1 MSTDHKYFMVVIFF
15 VVLFFVSTSISYI
28 SYRRNLSKY
37 KFFLDNYKRS
47 SLFIDSITKLSE
59 NFGFV
64 FFYFK
69 IVFFIRLLKNKKM
82 YATKGVLVD
91 QACYEYMLSFNSSE
105 IKWMWEW
112 RRNYLIQSAFLA
124 MALLSAYIHSVVF
137 NYQQYSIFS

>member
-15 VVLFFVSTSISYI
+15 VVLFFLSTSISYA

-59 NFGFV
+59 NLGFV

-91 QACYEYMLSFNSSE
+91 QACYEYMLSFNPSE

-137 NYQQYSIFS
+137 NY

>member
-47 SLFIDSITKLSE
+47 SLFINSITKLSE
-59 NFGFV
+59 NLGFV

-91 QACYEYMLSFNSSE
+91 QACYEYMLSFNPSE

-137 NYQQYSIFS
+137 NYQ

>member
-1 MSTDHKYFMVVIFF
+1 MVVIFF

-47 SLFIDSITKLSE
+47 SLFINSITKLSE
-59 NFGFV
+59 NLGFV

-91 QACYEYMLSFNSSE
+91 QACYEYMLSFNPSE

-137 NYQQYSIFS
+137 NYQ

>member
-15 VVLFFVSTSISYI
+15 VVLFFVSTFISYV

-37 KFFLDNYKRS
+37 NCFLDDYQKS
-47 SLFIDSITKLSE
+47 SLFIDSITKLSK

-91 QACYEYMLSFNSSE
+91 QSCYEFMHSFNPSE

-137 NYQQYSIFS
+137 NYQ

>member
-1 MSTDHKYFMVVIFF
+1 MDYMNTDHKYFMVVIFF
-15 VVLFFVSTSISYI
+15 VVLFFVSTFISYV

-37 KFFLDNYKRS
+37 KYFLESYQKNA
-47 SLFIDSITKLSE
+47 LFIDSITKFSAH
-59 NFGFV
+59 FGFV

-69 IVFFIRLLKNKKM
+69 VVFFIRLLKNKKM

-91 QACYEYMLSFNSSE
+91 QACYEYMLLFNPSE

-112 RRNYLIQSAFLA
+112 RRNYQIQSAFLV

-137 NYQQYSIFS
+137 NY